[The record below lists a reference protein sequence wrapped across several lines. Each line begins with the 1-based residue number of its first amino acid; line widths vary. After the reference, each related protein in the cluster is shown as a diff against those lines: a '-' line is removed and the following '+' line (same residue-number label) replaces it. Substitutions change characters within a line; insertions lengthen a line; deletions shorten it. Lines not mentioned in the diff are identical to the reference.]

1 MKNIIETIKGYIRK
15 MSIYVVTAYANRIYK
30 KAVLAAEQRHEKEKE
45 MIYVANG
52 AINASVLRTY
62 NRKEFRKMKRI
73 LKIGDNKS
81 YNLTNLKSSAWYHT
95 ANRDEKEAL
104 TPKAKEL
111 RRKAF
116 VKTILKN
123 AKLV

>member
-15 MSIYVVTAYANRIYK
+15 MAIYVVTAYANRIYR
-30 KAVLAAEQRHEKEKE
+30 KAVEAAEERHAKEKE

-52 AINASVLRTY
+52 AVNASVLRTY

-73 LKIGDNKS
+73 LRIGDNKS
-81 YNLTNLKSSAWYHT
+81 YNLTNLKASAWYHT
-95 ANRDEKEAL
+95 ANRDEKEGL
-104 TPKAKEL
+104 SEKAKEL
-111 RRKAF
+111 RRKSF
-116 VKTILKN
+116 IKVILAN

>member
-1 MKNIIETIKGYIRK
+1 MRNIIETIKGYIRK
-15 MSIYVVTAYANRIYK
+15 MAIYVVTAYANRIYS
-30 KAVLAAEQRHEKEKE
+30 KAVKAAEERHAKEKE

-62 NRKEFRKMKRI
+62 NRKEFRRVKRL

-81 YNLTNLKSSAWYHT
+81 YNLTNLKASAWYHT
-95 ANRDEKEAL
+95 ANRDEKEGL
-104 TPKAKEL
+104 SPKTKEL

-116 VKTILKN
+116 VKNILRN

>member
-1 MKNIIETIKGYIRK
+1 MRNIIETIKGYIRK

>member
-1 MKNIIETIKGYIRK
+1 MRKFIDLIKGYIRK
-15 MSIYVVTAYANRIYK
+15 MSIYVVTAYANHIYR
-30 KAVLAAEQRHEKEKE
+30 KAVEAAEKRHSEDKE

-52 AINASVLRTY
+52 AVNASVLRTY

-81 YNLTNLKSSAWYHT
+81 YNLTGLKASAWYHT
-95 ANRDEKEAL
+95 ANRDEKEGL
-104 TPKAKEL
+104 SLKAKEL

-116 VKTILKN
+116 VKNILRN

>member
-1 MKNIIETIKGYIRK
+1 MRKIIDLIKGYIRK
-15 MSIYVVTAYANRIYK
+15 MSIYVVTAYANHIYR
-30 KAVLAAEQRHEKEKE
+30 KAVKAAEERHAKDKE

-52 AINASVLRTY
+52 TVNASVLRTY
-62 NRKEFRKMKRI
+62 NRKEFRRMKRL

-81 YNLTNLKSSAWYHT
+81 YNLTSLKASAWYHT

-104 TPKAKEL
+104 SPKAKEL
-111 RRKAF
+111 RRRAF
-116 VKTILKN
+116 VKHILRN

>member
-1 MKNIIETIKGYIRK
+1 MRNIIETIKGYIRK
-15 MSIYVVTAYANRIYK
+15 MAIYVVTAYANRIYN
-30 KAVLAAEQRHEKEKE
+30 KAVKVAEERHAKEKE

-52 AINASVLRTY
+52 TINASVLRTY
-62 NRKEFRKMKRI
+62 NRKEFRKVKRL

-81 YNLTNLKSSAWYHT
+81 YNLTNLKASAWYHT
-95 ANRDEKEAL
+95 ANRDEKEGL
-104 TPKAKEL
+104 TPKTKEL

-116 VKTILKN
+116 VKNILRN

>member
-1 MKNIIETIKGYIRK
+1 MRNIIETIKGYIRK
-15 MSIYVVTAYANRIYK
+15 MAIYVVTAYANRIYN
-30 KAVLAAEQRHEKEKE
+30 KAVKVAEERHAKEKE

-52 AINASVLRTY
+52 TINASVLRTY
-62 NRKEFRKMKRI
+62 NRKEFRKMKRL

-81 YNLTNLKSSAWYHT
+81 YNLTNLKASAWYHT
-95 ANRDEKEAL
+95 ANRDEKEGL
-104 TPKAKEL
+104 TAKTKEL

-116 VKTILKN
+116 VKNILRN